1 MRRSI
6 RIVGGL
12 IGLLFVL
19 ACVAWSGPK
28 QPVPV
33 SILMPAPYADAST
46 QLVEA
51 FNREHRGTIQLEVSV
66 ARLKQNRSLI
76 WPSAVCCWGTRP
88 LMPC

>member
-19 ACVAWSGPK
+19 ACVAWSVPK

-51 FNREHRGTIQLEVSV
+51 FNREHRGTIQLEVI
-66 ARLKQNRSLI
+66 R
-76 WPSAVCCWGTRP
+76 GP
-88 LMPC
+88 LETESISDFGYQQFVVGGHAL